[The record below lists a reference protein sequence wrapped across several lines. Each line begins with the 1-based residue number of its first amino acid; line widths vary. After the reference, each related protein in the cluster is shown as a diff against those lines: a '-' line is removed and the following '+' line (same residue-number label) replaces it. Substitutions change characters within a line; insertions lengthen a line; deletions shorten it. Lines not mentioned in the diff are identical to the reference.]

1 MKWASLEFRRIS
13 NGFSKESLGN
23 QIDQI
28 DQDTC
33 IGTRIIQIYVL
44 CEYFIHFK
52 ELSTKKAFD
61 VLHYFVYDT
70 MLFDTFHILLR
81 AYNLLQFVLQI
92 IRRILLFF
100 LWSSRISN
108 LCFDIYII
116 LYFIIRSSYTKHR
129 VSLEISLD
137 L

>member
-33 IGTRIIQIYVL
+33 IGTRIIQIYV

-81 AYNLLQFVLQI
+81 AYNLLQFVFQI

>member
-33 IGTRIIQIYVL
+33 IGTRIIQIYV

-61 VLHYFVYDT
+61 VLHYFLYDT

-100 LWSSRISN
+100 FMVITYN